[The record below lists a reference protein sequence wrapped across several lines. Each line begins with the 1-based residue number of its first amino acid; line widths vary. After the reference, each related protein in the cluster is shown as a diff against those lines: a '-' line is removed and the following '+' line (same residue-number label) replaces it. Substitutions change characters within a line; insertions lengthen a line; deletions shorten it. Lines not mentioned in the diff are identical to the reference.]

1 MLILVIVI
9 IMKTNIIKTMMKIT
23 LLLVPAIF
31 SFADEISITDNVPF
45 SRVQRID
52 WNLAEVKN
60 GSSAIIIDRTKVQ
73 REIYSIRFQE
83 DRIRG
88 RGADNIYFAP
98 YITGVNNSIS
108 IKRIVNTYMLPIFET
123 ENFSEYEYFR
133 YLERVYRWELHDWKL
148 KLYTYDEN
156 KEEAILEFIPIYK

>member
-1 MLILVIVI
+1 MNINIKRTIL
-9 IMKTNIIKTMMKIT
+9 KIT

-31 SFADEISITDNVPF
+31 SFADDVAIADNVPF

-52 WNLAEVKN
+52 WNLAEVKK
-60 GSSAIIIDRTKVQ
+60 GSSTITIDRDKVQ

-98 YITGVNNSIS
+98 YFAGVNNFLSIRS
-108 IKRIVNTYMLPIFET
+108 IASTFMVPLFET

-133 YLERVYRWELHDWKL
+133 HLERVYRWEFHDWKL
-148 KLYTYDEN
+148 KLHTYDEN
-156 KEEAILEFIPIYK
+156 KKEVILEFIPIYK